1 MDEESK
7 KVRSGVLTKVLVGG
21 AVVAVILIGYFAI
34 EGFQPSKEDVTG
46 SILGVKKAEKY
57 RAEQMTEEDVLLGN
71 QMNQLADAEKAVL
84 VDKMSDVDKAA
95 LIGNLSVADKA
106 NLFDHLSDGE
116 KSALYNQ
123 LSEGEKDELLKQ
135 LSELQKADLVR
146 KGGTGN

>member
-7 KVRSGVLTKVLVGG
+7 KVRSGGRTKVLVGG

-34 EGFQPSKEDVTG
+34 EGFQPSQEDVTG
-46 SILGVKKAEKY
+46 SIVGVKKAEKY
-57 RAEQMTEEDVLLGN
+57 RAEQMTEEDVLVGN